1 MPMKKTMTLA
11 LLAFCLTA
19 IGHAAPISKQQALNS
34 AKVFLQQKGKNV
46 AISNMRMAFRA
57 PLKKGAEEAAYYVFN
72 AEGGNGFVVV
82 SGDDRTVSILGYAD
96 KGSFDADNLP
106 LNMKAWLE
114 GYEEQ
119 IRQLDKMGATVIS
132 ASPAKAPRKVIEA
145 SKKPIPPL
153 LTCTWNQDDPYNQN
167 CPQFVTGTQCVT
179 GCVAT
184 AMAQVMYYHRAN
196 SVSTIQTTI
205 EGYQCS
211 TSWGGTKIDV
221 ATIPA
226 GTKLD
231 WNNMLDNYTGNESD
245 AQKNAVAVLLA
256 ACGASVH
263 MEYGVVQYGGSSA
276 SNSFIPNAL
285 KTYFGYQA
293 EMKYCNRDQYCIA
306 DWEQLIFDELVNN
319 RPVIYDGQSTGGGH
333 AFVVD
338 GYDGDG
344 LFHVNWGW
352 GGDSNGY
359 FVLSVMNPHNTSGIG
374 ASSTSDGYSMSQGAV
389 IGVQPQESGSVEE
402 EIQTLTAS
410 DMSVSGNTI
419 TATFSNRTT
428 SAHKALC
435 GFGVVDD
442 SGNVV
447 LVKRWVYSASN
458 ISINSYFGG
467 VSFII
472 QASDFSAAGLD
483 YGNYQL
489 VPICLLDDET
499 TWKLCDMS
507 APEYVEAEYA
517 DDGTLTLTL
526 HAATIDLEAVN
537 FHFPGAHLAGAT
549 ETVNIKLQNNG
560 DEYNGTVYFFANGTQ
575 EGKTGVALRA
585 GKSTTLTFSFV
596 PSSAGTYNVSVS
608 LNSDGSNP
616 IGSSSIEI
624 GEGSTEQ
631 NLTVSSFV
639 VENAHPSN
647 NKIVYGTTLKGTAV
661 IQNNASSVYAGDIY
675 IVLLANDAEY
685 GSFAYEQ
692 GSTISAVI
700 PAGGSSNVELSFS
713 GLSFDKYYYVSFR
726 YGSNHQAELGN
737 SDFYSYNME
746 PGLVIWNDEG
756 VMTAIAAEA
765 SVTIPETAVAI
776 DLSGAGVT
784 SVTINSNPNT
794 LYYFGALDVEP
805 TGLGASNVVKGTV
818 AETITLT
825 DGKDFYV
832 PKTFTASEISFTM
845 TPDITTNGKGG
856 WMTLALPFTVS
867 KVTRGDTQEEI
878 DWFRSKSDADKHFWM
893 KSFTEVDGTTALF
906 GYADHHEANIPYIVA
921 FPGDKWGEEYNLSD
935 KEIIFSGENT
945 RLVAEVGIVSGTSV
959 WSFVGSSVQ
968 KELSGVYC
976 LNEAGNS
983 FGRSAAVTIKPFRA
997 YFVSK
1002 TQNSALP
1009 PSLSIGSTNGT
1020 TTELLIPVAAESEVV
1035 DIYDLHGMKVRST
1048 SVRNGSINLNG
1059 LPKGVYIIKGNKIV
1073 IR

>member
-46 AISNMRMAFRA
+46 AISNMRMAFRT
-57 PLKKGAEEAAYYVFN
+57 PLKKGAEEAAYFVFN

-82 SGDDRTVSILGYAD
+82 SGDDRTVPILGYAD
-96 KGSFDADNLP
+96 RGSFDAENMP
-106 LNMKAWLE
+106 ANMKAWLE
-114 GYEEQ
+114 GYEMQ
-119 IRQLDKMGATVIS
+119 IRELGNTS
-132 ASPAKAPRKVIEA
+132 STASAKAPKKGVEA
-145 SKKPIPPL
+145 SKKSIPPL
-153 LTCTWNQDDPYNQN
+153 LTCTWNQDDPYNLK
-167 CPQFVTGTQCVT
+167 CPMFFTGSRCVT

-196 SVSTIQTTI
+196 SVNATQATI
-205 EGYQCS
+205 EGYQSS
-211 TSWGGTKIDV
+211 TYNVEV
-221 ATIPA
+221 ATIEA
-226 GTKLD
+226 GTSLD

-245 AQKNAVAVLLA
+245 IQKNAVAVLLA
-256 ACGASVH
+256 ACGASVS
-263 MEYGVVQYGGSSA
+263 MDYADDINGGSSA
-276 SNSFIPNAL
+276 SNSLIPNAL

-293 EMKYCNRDQYCIA
+293 EMKYCSRSRYTIDAWDN
-306 DWEQLIFDELVNN
+306 LIFDELANN

-344 LFHVNWGW
+344 LYHVNWGW
-352 GGDSNGY
+352 GGMCDGY
-359 FVLSVMNPHNTSGIG
+359 FVLSVLNPNNTSGIG

-389 IGVQPQESGSVEE
+389 IGVQPQKSEEPVEE

-410 DMSVSGNTI
+410 SMSVNGNTI
-419 TATFSNRTT
+419 TASYSNRTISDHT
-428 SAHKALC
+428 VCC

-442 SGNVV
+442 NGNVV
-447 LVKRWVYSASN
+447 LVKDWGYDPYDLRQNRLLPDVPFDIA
-458 ISINSYFGG
+458 
-467 VSFII
+467 
-472 QASDFSAAGLD
+472 ASDFSNAGLT

-489 VPICLLDDET
+489 VPICLMDDET
-499 TWKLCDMS
+499 EWKLCDMLS
-507 APEYVEAEYA
+507 PEYVEAQYA
-517 DDGTLTLTL
+517 EDGTVTLIM
-526 HAATIDLEAVN
+526 HATEINLVATD
-537 FHFPGAHLAGAT
+537 FQFPSAHLSGAT
-549 ETVNIKLQNNG
+549 ETVNLTLKNNG
-560 DEYNGTVYFFANGTQ
+560 DEFNGNVYFFANGTQ

-639 VENAHPSN
+639 VENANPSN

-661 IQNNASSVYAGDIY
+661 IQNNASSVYAGD
-675 IVLLANDAEY
+675 VFVALLANDSEY
-685 GSFAYEQ
+685 GNFSAVQ
-692 GSTISAVI
+692 STTIPVVI
-700 PAGGSSNVELSFS
+700 PAGSSSNIDLSFS
-713 GLSFDKYYYVSFR
+713 GLSFDKYYCVTFR
-726 YGSNHQAELGN
+726 YGSDYNIGLGN
-737 SDFYSYNME
+737 ANFNTYNME
-746 PGLVIWNDEG
+746 PGLVIWNGEG
-756 VMTAIAAEA
+756 KMTAIAAES
-765 SVTIPETAVAI
+765 SVTIPETALAV
-776 DLSGAGVT
+776 DLSGAGVR
-784 SVTINSNPNT
+784 SVTINNNPNT
-794 LYYFGALDVEP
+794 LYYMGASDEDP
-805 TGLGASNVVKGTV
+805 TGLGTSNVVKGTV

-968 KELSGVYC
+968 KERSGVYC

-983 FGRSAAVTIKPFRA
+983 FSRSAAVTIKPFRA

-1002 TQNSALP
+1002 IQNSALP
-1009 PSLSIGSTNGT
+1009 PSLSIGSSNGT

-1059 LPKGVYIIKGNKIV
+1059 LSKGVYIIKGNKIV

>member
-1 MPMKKTMTLA
+1 MTLA
-11 LLAFCLTA
+11 ILAFCFMAVGL
-19 IGHAAPISKQQALNS
+19 AAPISKQQALNS
-34 AKVFLQQKGKNV
+34 AKTFMQKRGQTM
-46 AISNMRMAFRA
+46 AIGDMRMAYRA
-57 PLKKGAEEAAYYVFN
+57 PLKKGADNNAFYVFN
-72 AEGGNGFVVV
+72 AENGNGFVIV
-82 SGDDRTVSILGYAD
+82 SGDDRTVPILGYAD
-96 KGSFDADNLP
+96 RGSFDAENMP
-106 LNMKAWLE
+106 ANMKAWLE

-119 IRQLDKMGATVIS
+119 IRQLDKMGATVTS
-132 ASPAKAPRKVIEA
+132 ASPAKAPRKVIEV

-153 LTCTWNQDDPYNQN
+153 LTCTWNQDDPYNLK
-167 CPQFVTGTQCVT
+167 CPTFVTGTQCVT

-196 SVSTIQTTI
+196 SVSSTQQTIDAY
-205 EGYQCS
+205 ECS
-211 TSWGGTKIDV
+211 RSWTVSDV
-221 ATIPA
+221 TRKVFVEAIPA
-226 GTKLD
+226 GTMLD
-231 WNNMLDNYTGNESD
+231 WDNMLDNYTGNESD

-293 EMKYCNRDQYCIA
+293 EMKYCNRDQYSIA

-389 IGVQPQESGSVEE
+389 IGVQPQELEEPVEE

-499 TWKLCDMS
+499 TWKLCDMLS
-507 APEYVEAEYA
+507 PEFVEAQYA
-517 DDGTLTLTL
+517 EDGTVTLIM
-526 HAATIDLEAVN
+526 HATEINLVATD
-537 FHFPGAHLAGAT
+537 FQFPSAHLAGAT
-549 ETVNIKLQNNG
+549 ETVNLTLKNNG
-560 DEYNGTVYFFANGTQ
+560 DEFNGNVYFFVNGTQ
-575 EGKTGVALRA
+575 KSKTGVALRA

-596 PSSAGTYNVSVS
+596 PSSAGTYSVSVS

-624 GEGSTEQ
+624 GEGSTGQ
-631 NLTVSSFV
+631 NLSVSSFV

-685 GSFAYEQ
+685 GNFAYEQ
-692 GSTISAVI
+692 GSTIPAVI

-765 SVTIPETAVAI
+765 SVTIPETAVAV
-776 DLSGAGVT
+776 DLSRAGVT

-794 LYYFGALDVEP
+794 LYYLGASDVEP
-805 TGLGASNVVKGTV
+805 NGLGTSNVVKGTV

-878 DWFRSKSDADKHFWM
+878 DWFRSKSDADKQFWM

-968 KELSGVYC
+968 KERSGVYC

-1002 TQNSALP
+1002 IQNSALP
-1009 PSLSIGSTNGT
+1009 PSLSIGLSNGT

-1059 LPKGVYIIKGNKIV
+1059 LSKGVYIIKGNKIV